1 MGVYRRGRWLW
12 ISYAGP
18 TGEVVR
24 ESTRQSDQR
33 TAERMLRER
42 KGAVAADAWRPL
54 SELDRPTVAEYA
66 PRWLAK
72 LEARK
77 VRTVHDYNARTRDH
91 VLPLVG
97 SMRLC
102 DMRPRHVHAFI
113 AQLAERGLAPRTQR
127 HVYECLHSLCKAA
140 VIDEVIASSPCVIE
154 RGILP
159 AIADRDPTWR
169 YTALFA
175 VDEIERLISAEEV
188 PEDRRVLYALQALAG
203 LRFGEA
209 AGRRWR
215 DLDGGAQPLG
225 RMVVATQYSDR
236 PLKTNIPREVPV
248 HPTLAAMLAE
258 WRLGGWA
265 RMMGRAPTRDDLVIP
280 SRLGRVRSVRLGHTR
295 LDEDLERLGLRARR
309 QHDLRRSFITL
320 ARARGARSDVLKAI
334 THGAGKAVMD
344 LYTTW
349 PWATLCEAVLALEIR
364 RVGAHGA
371 AHRIAVGENRPVF
384 TAETERG
391 GRDLNPRKLRGRS

>member
-12 ISYAGP
+12 ICYAGP
-18 TGEVVR
+18 TGDVIR

-33 TAERMLRER
+33 TAERILRDR
-42 KGAVAADAWRPL
+42 KSAVAADAWRPVA
-54 SELDRPTVAEYA
+54 ELDRPTVAEYA

-77 VRTVHDYNARTRDH
+77 VLTVHDYHARTRDH

-102 DMRPRHVHAFI
+102 DMRPRHVHAFV

-140 VIDEVIASSPCVIE
+140 VIDEVIAASPCVLE

-159 AIADRDPTWR
+159 AISDRDPTWR
-169 YTALFA
+169 YGALFA
-175 VDEIERLISAEEV
+175 VDEIERLISADEV

-215 DLDGGAQPLG
+215 DLDGGARPLG
-225 RMVVATQYSDR
+225 RLIVATQYNDR
-236 PLKTNIPREVPV
+236 PLKTKVPREVPV
-248 HPTLAAMLAE
+248 HPTLAAILAE
-258 WRLGGWA
+258 WRLGGWTE
-265 RMMGRAPTRDDLVIP
+265 MMGRMPTRDDFVIP
-280 SRLGRVRSVRLGHTR
+280 SRRGAVRSVRLGHTR
-295 LDEDLERLGLRARR
+295 LDEDLARLGLRARR

-320 ARARGARSDVLKAI
+320 ARSRGARTDVLKAI

-349 PWATLCEAVLALEIR
+349 PWATLCEAVAMLEVR
-364 RVGAHGA
+364 RSGAHAGVQ
-371 AHRIAVGENRPVF
+371 RIASASDLAVSKAWN
-384 TAETERG
+384 ERG
-391 GRDLNPRKLRGRS
+391 GRDLNPRRKP